1 MELTVYRQAWKARP
15 DGTVVYKGEDARPYV
30 DGQLLLVADGLG
42 GAAAIRHQKI
52 KPELF
57 DKEKIMDTLFQGVYE
72 DYSNPRFQEYVIES
86 FYELFAVKDCY
97 TDNVN
102 NIKKSGYFA
111 SRIVGAILLHEML
124 YNQALG
130 AEHLFPSLQQNKET
144 ALKELE
150 TYFAKKIKK
159 ELGQIAQNANLI
171 YESSYSGLALL
182 GSTLCATIYLEGE
195 KHVEALYL
203 TAGDSRPYVWTEKNG
218 LCQVLEDQEGKD
230 GGMTNYIKA
239 NAEETFEIR
248 CNYMQYE
255 KPCVLFNATDGCFDS
270 GYFLSPMGFETC
282 LLETVAEAESM
293 DATAQKLTNTFVDYG
308 KHDDSST
315 IAMKVFGF
323 ADYTELK
330 ESAKRRLQTIQD
342 TYISQL
348 PDLLTKD
355 YTMEYDKCAQ
365 AVPAK
370 LATLKQRFETE
381 PIVKRYCFNA
391 VKMGKYLPYVEATK
405 KLDEEIA
412 GEKQKI
418 IDARNTIA
426 DVVAGNFIRFR
437 PLLARQTDSW
447 TARRMTNKIQGV
459 DARYQCQA
467 NDYVAKVQRYQR
479 ELDNTVKQLQQLL
492 QQIYA
497 TGVPRDFSA
506 YDAVSLGV
514 VEDCERSMKELFVF
528 FEGLQTRKNDAVKK
542 LAQQRKEYEAR
553 NKRMA
558 TRFSESTIALCQK
571 VEAGSISIE
580 NLPIFSDDK
589 QRLRDALQQI
599 PKSQKVMQT
608 LKSEG
613 KEKALQ
619 QAVEAYWEE
628 KHVEI
633 IEEILV
639 SPMVRIPEPLAT
651 EARNCMKEAKGQMA
665 ELKEKM
671 ELQTGIFEAYSRIYN
686 QYMKGEAT

>member
-30 DGQLLLVADGLG
+30 DGQLLFVADGLG

-72 DYSNPRFQEYVIES
+72 DYSNPRFQEYVTES

-124 YNQALG
+124 YNQTLK
-130 AEHLFPSLQQNKET
+130 AEHLFPALQQNKET
-144 ALKELE
+144 ALKELGN
-150 TYFAKKIKK
+150 YFAKKIKK
-159 ELGQIAQNANLI
+159 ELEQIAQNANLI

-195 KHVEALYL
+195 THVEALYL

-218 LCQVLEDQEGKD
+218 LCQVLEDQEGED

-239 NAEETFEIR
+239 NPEETFEIR

-270 GYFLSPMGFETC
+270 GYFLSPMGFEKC
-282 LLETVAEAESM
+282 LLETVTEAE
-293 DATAQKLTNTFVDYG
+293 DINDTARKLTAAFVDYG

-323 ADYTELK
+323 ADYTKLQ
-330 ESAKRRLQTIQD
+330 ESAKKRLQTIEEI
-342 TYISQL
+342 YISKM
-348 PDLLTKD
+348 PDLLTTD
-355 YTMEYDKCAQ
+355 HTATYNKCAQ
-365 AVPAK
+365 AFPAK

-381 PIVKRYCFNA
+381 SIVKRYCFNA

-405 KLDEEIA
+405 KIDEEIA

-418 IDARNTIA
+418 ADARNTIA

-437 PLLARQTDSW
+437 PLLVRQTDSW

-459 DARYQCQA
+459 DAKYQCQA

-479 ELDNTVKQLQQLL
+479 DLDNTVKQLQQLL
-492 QQIYA
+492 NQIYA

-571 VEAGSISIE
+571 VEEGTIAIE
-580 NLPIFSDDK
+580 TLPILPDDK
-589 QRLRDALQQI
+589 KRLREALQQI
-599 PKSQKVMQT
+599 PNSRKCIHT
-608 LKSEG
+608 LNHEA

-619 QAVEAYWEE
+619 QATKDYWEE
-628 KHVEI
+628 QYPV
-633 IEEILV
+633 ILE
-639 SPMVRIPEPLAT
+639 RIAE
-651 EARNCMKEAKGQMA
+651 EARVTIQEAKNELEEAKG
-665 ELKEKM
+665 KM
-671 ELQTGIFEAYSRIYN
+671 ELQTGIFEAYNTIYN

>member
-30 DGQLLLVADGLG
+30 DGQLLFVADGLG

-72 DYSNPRFQEYVIES
+72 DYNDPRFVEYVTES

-124 YNQALG
+124 YNEVLR
-130 AEHLFPSLQQNKET
+130 AEHLFPSLQQNKAT
-144 ALKELE
+144 ALRELE
-150 TYFAKKIKK
+150 RYFAKKIKK

-182 GSTLCATIYLEGE
+182 GSTLCATIYLEGDT
-195 KHVEALYL
+195 HVEALYL
-203 TAGDSRPYVWTEKNG
+203 TAGDSRPYAWTEKNG

-239 NAEETFEIR
+239 NPEDAFEIR

-255 KPCVLFNATDGCFDS
+255 KPCILFNATDGCFDS
-270 GYFLSPMGFETC
+270 GYFLSPMGFEKC
-282 LLETVAEAESM
+282 ILETIAGA
-293 DATAQKLTNTFVDYG
+293 DDINDTARKLTATFVDYG

-355 YTMEYDKCAQ
+355 YTMEYNKCAQ
-365 AVPAK
+365 AFPEK
-370 LATLKQRFETE
+370 LATLKQRFEKE
-381 PIVKRYCFNA
+381 DVVKRYCFNA
-391 VKMGKYLPYVEATK
+391 VKMGKYLPYVEAIK
-405 KLDEEIA
+405 KIDEEIA

-418 IDARNTIA
+418 GDARTTIA
-426 DVVAGNFIRFR
+426 DVVAGNFIRFC
-437 PLLARQTDSW
+437 PLMERQTDSW

-459 DARYQCQA
+459 DARYQYQA

-497 TGVPRDFSA
+497 TGVPKDFST
-506 YDAVSLGV
+506 YDAVGFGV

-528 FEGLQTRKNDAVKK
+528 FDGLQTRKNDAVKK
-542 LAQQRKEYEAR
+542 LAQQRKAYEAR

-558 TRFSESTIALCQK
+558 AHFSESTIALCRK
-571 VEAGSISIE
+571 VETGSISIE
-580 NLPIFSDDK
+580 NIPILPDDK

-599 PKSQKVMQT
+599 PKSQKAIQA
-608 LKSEG
+608 LNSEG

-619 QAVEAYWEE
+619 QATENYWKE
-628 KHVEI
+628 KHAEI
-633 IEEILV
+633 IEEILI

-651 EARNCMKEAKGQMA
+651 EASNCMTEAKGQMK
-665 ELKEKM
+665 ELKAKM
-671 ELQTGIFEAYSRIYN
+671 ELQTGIFEAYSTIYN
-686 QYMKGEAT
+686 QYMKGAAT

>member
-30 DGQLLLVADGLG
+30 DGQLLFVADGLG

-72 DYSNPRFQEYVIES
+72 DYSNPKFQEYVTES
-86 FYELFAVKDCY
+86 FYELFAVKNCY

-111 SRIVGAILLHEML
+111 SRIVGAIVLHEML
-124 YNQALG
+124 YNPALK
-130 AEHLFPSLQQNKET
+130 AEHLFEALQQNKEA

-150 TYFAKKIKK
+150 AYFAKKIKK

-182 GSTLCATIYLEGE
+182 GSTLCATIFLEGE
-195 KHVEALYL
+195 KYVEALYL
-203 TAGDSRPYVWTEKNG
+203 TAGDSRPYVWTEQQG

-239 NAEETFEIR
+239 NPEESFGIR

-282 LLETVAEAESM
+282 LLETIVSEDSM
-293 DATAQKLTNTFVDYG
+293 DALAKKLTHTFVEYG

-323 ADYTELK
+323 ADYTELQ
-330 ESAKRRLQTIQD
+330 ERAKKRLQTIQD
-342 TYISQL
+342 TYVCQL

-355 YTMEYDKCAQ
+355 YTMEYNKCTE
-365 AVPAK
+365 VFPAK
-370 LATLKQRFETE
+370 LAMLKQRFEEETM
-381 PIVKRYCFNA
+381 VKRYCINA
-391 VKMGKYLPYVEATK
+391 VKMGKYPPYVEAIQK
-405 KLDEEIA
+405 IDAKIA
-412 GEKQKI
+412 EEKQKMI
-418 IDARNTIA
+418 NAKNTIA
-426 DVVAGNFIRFR
+426 DVIAGNFIRFR
-437 PLLARQTDSW
+437 PMLARQADCWSTRW
-447 TARRMTNKIQGV
+447 MTNKIQWV

-467 NDYVAKVQRYQR
+467 NDYVTMVQRYQR
-479 ELDNTVKQLQQLL
+479 ELDDAVKQLQQLL
-492 QQIYA
+492 RQIYA
-497 TGVPRDFSA
+497 TGVPKDFSA
-506 YDAVSLGV
+506 YETMGLGV

-528 FEGLQTRKNDAVKK
+528 FEGLQNRKNDAVKK
-542 LAQQRKEYEAR
+542 LAQQRKEYEVR

-558 TRFSESTIALCQK
+558 ARFPESITMLCHK
-571 VEAGSISIE
+571 VQAGSIAIE
-580 NLPIFSDDK
+580 SLPLLPDDK

-599 PKSQKVMQT
+599 PQSQKAIQS
-608 LKSEG
+608 LNNEG
-613 KEKALQ
+613 KGKALQ
-619 QAVEAYWEE
+619 QEVEHYWQE
-628 KHVEI
+628 KHAEI
-633 IEEILV
+633 IEELLS
-639 SPMVRIPEPLAT
+639 SPLVRIPESLAL
-651 EARNCMKEAKGQMA
+651 EAKQCMTEAKGQM
-665 ELKEKM
+665 EEIQQKM
-671 ELQTGIFEAYSRIYN
+671 ELQAGIFAAYDHGYS
-686 QYMKGEAT
+686 QYMKGAAT